1 MDKFKLYKKMLQ
13 KRNQKPVLADSILS
27 KPGVKKIS
35 NKGISYTERHRG
47 TWFRPEYNLDEIQV
61 AQDTDSFLFRALK
74 RKTNRF
80 LVSGW
85 EITSENKEVSKY
97 INRRIKE
104 IEYLSKKPWNI
115 LMTETAHDLL
125 RFSNCMWAK
134 VRNQYAS
141 SGKQELLLT
150 ETKS

>member
-61 AQDTDSFLFRALK
+61 AQDTDSFLFRAFK

-97 INRRIKE
+97 IK
-104 IEYLSKKPWNI
+104 
-115 LMTETAHDLL
+115 
-125 RFSNCMWAK
+125 
-134 VRNQYAS
+134 
-141 SGKQELLLT
+141 
-150 ETKS
+150 